1 MYEKDGIMYAGNPT
15 PMTRIIYAEYAG
27 DSCIRV
33 AFSDG
38 AVKVVDFSVGFEGT
52 AFQPL
57 KNREILKN
65 FTVQRDT
72 LTWLNDE
79 IDVAPEY
86 LYEIG
91 QTEVEAMAI

>member
-1 MYEKDGIMYAGNPT
+1 MYEKDGIMYAGNPA

-38 AVKVVDFSVGFEGT
+38 AIKVVDFSAGFEGT

-57 KNREILKN
+57 KNREILKK